1 MHWKHRLIRIN
12 LLKEGKDD
20 DEQNWK
26 IIVQILATKIIQV
39 SFTTKL
45 IYFNNSFT
53 AKTKVILKITYT
65 PQKIGPQ
72 IFYKL

>member
-1 MHWKHRLIRIN
+1 MRTGEMHWKHHFIKIN
-12 LLKEGKDD
+12 LLKEGKDN

-65 PQKIGPQ
+65 SQK
-72 IFYKL
+72 